1 MEKLTFSMLVDP
13 MRKLLPALLSLIIV
27 AILASPVNAV
37 PPAAFTDDDAKDLLG
52 HTFKEE
58 YWTTDEILIE
68 KDGAEMSFSM
78 SYASYK
84 SVDTFLIA
92 FNTYEKNDNVSTLPY
107 QLFGLHYYTPE
118 GFEVFI
124 GAVLAF
130 LMAFNDTYDGTGP
143 GQNGLPDPGH
153 EDYYYIIPFGVG
165 NTLEEE
171 NYAPVVET
179 LPVEKLG
186 EGHFRFGQRY
196 TNLYAKVIAAN
207 NPVAFLLSATFP
219 LYIAKF
225 SELTVEYDVKIDE
238 ETGKITA
245 ETFYTIGQVTKLW
258 LWGQE
263 VDPQSLPENMGL
275 AAVHYVVPFVNGIMI
290 TPEDGA
296 FTVDGGIT
304 EVMDEDIHM
313 SVNDGK
319 ERAFTIGHRGTY
331 DLIDEADDSK
341 IREGQDA
348 TALTLEAKPADRL
361 LVAWQAA
368 LSLDIFCTAAWAVSE
383 SLQDI
388 YVGPKALWQAAPLTI
403 FVATPLWYATAF
415 PGWQGYR
422 VEHDPTYTCN
432 ADVDYEVIG
441 EETTPGFEALVVLMA
456 IAVPT
461 VVYFSSRRLR

>member
-1 MEKLTFSMLVDP
+1 M
-13 MRKLLPALLSLIIV
+13 
-27 AILASPVNAV
+27 
-37 PPAAFTDDDAKDLLG
+37 
-52 HTFKEE
+52 
-58 YWTTDEILIE
+58 
-68 KDGAEMSFSM
+68 
-78 SYASYK
+78 
-84 SVDTFLIA
+84 
-92 FNTYEKNDNVSTLPY
+92 
-107 QLFGLHYYTPE
+107 
-118 GFEVFI
+118 FI

>member
-1 MEKLTFSMLVDP
+1 
-13 MRKLLPALLSLIIV
+13 MRKLLPAVLSLIIV
-27 AILASPVNAV
+27 AILASPVTSV
-37 PPAAFTDDDAKDLLG
+37 PPSSFTDQDAMDLLG
-52 HTFKEE
+52 HTFDEE
-58 YWTTDEILIE
+58 YWTAEDIPIVRD
-68 KDGAEMSFSM
+68 DGAELSFSM

-92 FNTYEKNDNVSTLPY
+92 FNTYEKNENVSTLPY

-196 TNLYAKVIAAN
+196 TNLYAKIIAAN
-207 NPVAFLLSATFP
+207 NPVAFLLSTTFP

-225 SELTVEYDVKIDE
+225 SELMVEYDVKIDE
-238 ETGKITA
+238 GTGKITA
-245 ETFYTIGQVTKLW
+245 ETFYTIGQVTDLW
-258 LWGQE
+258 LYGQE
-263 VDPQSLPENMGL
+263 VDPQSLPDNFGL

-290 TPEDGA
+290 KPQDGA
-296 FTVDGGIT
+296 FSVDGGIT
-304 EVMDEDIHM
+304 EVMDEDITM
-313 SVNDGK
+313 SVNDGQ
-319 ERAFTIGHRGTY
+319 ERAFTIGHRGKY
-331 DLIDEADDSK
+331 DLIDEADGSK
-341 IREGQDA
+341 KRAGQDA
-348 TALTLEAKPADRL
+348 TALTLEAKPADGL

-368 LSLDIFCTAAWAVSE
+368 LSMDIFCTAAWAVSE

-388 YVGPKALWQAAPLTI
+388 YVGPKALYQAAPLTI

-415 PGWQGYR
+415 PGWGGYR
-422 VEHDPTYTCN
+422 VEHDPTYTCY
-432 ADVDYEVIG
+432 ADVAYETPP
-441 EETTPGFEALVVLMA
+441 EEKAPGFEASIVLLA

-461 VVYFSSRRLR
+461 MVYFSTRKLR

>member
-1 MEKLTFSMLVDP
+1 MLVDP
-13 MRKLLPALLSLIIV
+13 MRKSLPALLSLIIV
-27 AILASPVNAV
+27 AILASPVTSV
-37 PPAAFTDDDAKDLLG
+37 PPASFTDQDAMDLLG
-52 HTFKEE
+52 HTFDEE
-58 YWTTDEILIE
+58 YWTVDDISFQ
-68 KDGAEMSFSM
+68 KDGADISFSM

-92 FNTYEKNDNVSTLPY
+92 FNTHEKNDNVSTLPY
-107 QLFGLHYYTPE
+107 QMFGLHYYTPE

-165 NTLEEE
+165 NTLEGE

-196 TNLYAKVIAAN
+196 TNLYAKIIAAN
-207 NPVAFLLSATFP
+207 NPVAFLLSAALP

-238 ETGKITA
+238 DSGKITA
-245 ETFYTIGQVTKLW
+245 ETFYTIGQVTNLW
-258 LWGQE
+258 LYGQE
-263 VDPQSLPENMGL
+263 VDPQSLPDNFGL

-290 TPEDGA
+290 KPEDGA
-296 FTVDGGIT
+296 FDVDGGIT
-304 EVMDEDIHM
+304 KVMDEDITM
-313 SVNDGK
+313 SVNDGQ
-319 ERAFTIGHRGTY
+319 ERAFTIGHRGVY
-331 DLIDEADDSK
+331 DLIDEDDGTK
-341 IREGQDA
+341 IREQQDA
-348 TALTLEAKPADRL
+348 TALTLEAKPADGL

-388 YVGPKALWQAAPLTI
+388 YVGPKALWQAAPHTI

-415 PGWQGYR
+415 PGWGGYR
-422 VEHDPTYTCN
+422 IEHDPTYTAY
-432 ADVDYEVIG
+432 ADVAYETGV
-441 EETTPGFEALVVLMA
+441 EEKAPGFEATIVLLA

-461 VVYFSSRRLR
+461 VLYFSFRKLR